1 MQIINKTTN
10 QDAVK
15 IVADQG
21 VDLNMPTEVFNTVI
35 DNSRFFTS
43 FSENDEIAYRLV
55 IQQFL
60 RSGWAVELSD
70 EEAVKT
76 QHVKVINSFSVKWKS
91 DESCRGILNDV

>member
-1 MQIINKTTN
+1 MLIINKTTN

-21 VDLNMPTEVFNTVI
+21 VDLDLPTEVVNTVI
-35 DNSRFFTS
+35 DNSRILTT

-76 QHVKVINSFSVKWKS
+76 
-91 DESCRGILNDV
+91 

>member
-1 MQIINKTTN
+1 MLIINKTTN

-21 VDLNMPTEVFNTVI
+21 VDLDLPTEVVNTVI
-35 DNSRFFTS
+35 DNSRVLTT

-60 RSGWAVELSD
+60 RNGWAVELSD

-76 QHVKVINSFSVKWKS
+76 
-91 DESCRGILNDV
+91 

>member
-1 MQIINKTTN
+1 MLIINKTTN

-21 VDLNMPTEVFNTVI
+21 VDLDLPTEVVNTVI
-35 DNSRFFTS
+35 DNSRILTT

-60 RSGWAVELSD
+60 RNGWAVELSD

-76 QHVKVINSFSVKWKS
+76 
-91 DESCRGILNDV
+91 

>member
-1 MQIINKTTN
+1 MLIINKTTN

-21 VDLNMPTEVFNTVI
+21 VDLDLPTEVVNTVI
-35 DNSRFFTS
+35 DNSRILTT

-60 RSGWAVELSD
+60 
-70 EEAVKT
+70 
-76 QHVKVINSFSVKWKS
+76 
-91 DESCRGILNDV
+91 

>member
-1 MQIINKTTN
+1 MLIINKTTN

-21 VDLNMPTEVFNTVI
+21 VDLDLPTEVVNTEI
-35 DNSRFFTS
+35 DNSRVLTT

-76 QHVKVINSFSVKWKS
+76 
-91 DESCRGILNDV
+91 